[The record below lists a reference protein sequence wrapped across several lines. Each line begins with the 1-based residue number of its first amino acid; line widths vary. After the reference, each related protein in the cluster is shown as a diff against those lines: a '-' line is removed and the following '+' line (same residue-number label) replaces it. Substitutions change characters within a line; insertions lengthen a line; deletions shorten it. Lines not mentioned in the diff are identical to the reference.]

1 MKKRKLK
8 LNKRRIPLEMALAL
22 RSKHSVKESKK
33 IYKRN
38 KTKIFPFD
46 DNKNNYHQTDFLF
59 NNFIELN
66 FKVIKRFSTNYT
78 INNFPIFE

>member
-8 LNKRRIPLEMALAL
+8 LHKRKIPLEMALIL

-33 IYKRN
+33 IYNRN
-38 KTKIFPFD
+38 KKFPFD

-59 NNFIELN
+59 DNFIELG
-66 FKVIKRFSTNYT
+66 FKVIKRFCSNYT
-78 INNFPIFE
+78 IYNFPIFE